1 MLQSF
6 QARDPIGQPMT
17 LPTPQLK
24 WFADLAVQV
33 GRPQEIGRTA
43 RGVRRVIPILGG
55 EAVGDG
61 WRADV
66 LPGGADFQL
75 LVGDS
80 LAELDARY
88 VLQTDGGDLVYVQ
101 NSAVRSAA
109 PDAMARLARG
119 EPVDPAQVY
128 FRCRPTFETASTSL
142 NWITERMFVGT
153 GARYPD
159 KVVMTFFEVL

>member
-1 MLQSF
+1 
-6 QARDPIGQPMT
+6 MT
-17 LPTPQLK
+17 LPTPALK
-24 WFADLAVQV
+24 FFAELTVQV
-33 GRPQEIGRTA
+33 GLPQQIGRTA

-61 WRADV
+61 WRASV

-75 LVGDS
+75 LVGDT

-88 VLQTDGGDLVYVQ
+88 VLQMKGGDLVYVR
-101 NSAVRSAA
+101 NRALRAG
-109 PDAMARLARG
+109 PPELMARLASG
-119 EPVDPAQVY
+119 EAVDPAQVY
-128 FRCRPTFETASTSL
+128 FRCNPSFETAFAPL
-142 NWITERMFVGT
+142 HWITERMFLGT

>member
-1 MLQSF
+1 
-6 QARDPIGQPMT
+6 MT

-24 WFADLAVQV
+24 WFADLSVQV
-33 GRPQEIGRTA
+33 GRPQEIGRSA

-61 WRADV
+61 WRANV

-75 LVGDS
+75 LIGQT

-88 VLQTDGGDLVYVQ
+88 VLQTDSGELVYVQ
-101 NSAVRSAA
+101 NSALRSAA

-119 EPVDPAQVY
+119 ELVDPAQVY
-128 FRCRPTFETASTSL
+128 FRCRPSFETASPSL
-142 NWITERMFVGT
+142 HWISERMFVGT

-159 KVVMTFFEVL
+159 RVAMTFFEML